1 MSEMLERILSNEN
14 IERAYKK
21 VYANK
26 GAGGVDG
33 VTTKEL
39 AEYMQENWGSIK
51 EQIRTRTY
59 KPQPVLRVEIPKPN
73 GGVRKLGIPTVMD
86 RVIEQAITQVI
97 TPMFEPSFH
106 ENSYG
111 FRPNRRCEQAIV
123 RLLELFNDGF
133 VWVVDIDL
141 EKFFDNV
148 PQDKLMSYV
157 GRVIHDGDTESLI
170 RKYLKAGVMNQGEY
184 EPTDVGTPQGGNL
197 SPLLSNIMLNEL
209 DYELDHRHLNFVRYA
224 DDVVIVLKSKAAAT
238 RVMYSVTSWIERKLG
253 LKVNATKTKVTPPS
267 KLKYLGFGFWSDKGE
282 WKARPH
288 EDSVERLKRK
298 LKALCKRKWS
308 VDLTYRI
315 KKINEVSRGW
325 INYFRIG
332 SMKGKL
338 QNIDEHLR
346 TMVRVVI
353 WKQWKVPSKREWGL
367 RKLGIGKDLARL
379 TANCGDRYQWV
390 VKKTC
395 VARAISK
402 EKLTKRGLVSLSDYY
417 LKVAHI

>member
-39 AEYMQENWGSIK
+39 AEYMQANWSSIK

-73 GGVRKLGIPTVMD
+73 GGVRKLGIPTVTD

-148 PQDKLMSYV
+148 PQDKLMSFV

-170 RKYLKAGVMNQGEY
+170 RKYLKAGVMNRGKY

-238 RVMYSVTSWIERKLG
+238 RVMYSVTNWIERKLG

-267 KLKYLGFGFWSDKGE
+267 KLKYLGFGFWNDKDE

-315 KKINEVSRGW
+315 NKINAVSRGW

-332 SMKGKL
+332 SMKIKL
-338 QNIDEHLR
+338 KNMDEHLR

-395 VARAISK
+395 VTRAISK

-417 LKVAHI
+417 LKVVHI